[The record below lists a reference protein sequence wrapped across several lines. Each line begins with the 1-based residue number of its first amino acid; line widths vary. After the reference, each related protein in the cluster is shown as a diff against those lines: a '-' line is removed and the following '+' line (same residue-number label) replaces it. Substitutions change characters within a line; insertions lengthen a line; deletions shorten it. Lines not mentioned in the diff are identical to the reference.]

1 MIATY
6 TSSTTNV
13 VPLISLRF
21 GHSSALTVHRTV
33 IHHRT
38 AAMLPSK
45 EKAEKESENM
55 LKRLKSI
62 PLWSAVLGL
71 IYLIFKNY
79 LNIEL
84 AGWQEI
90 SSEIIAILTILFGI
104 ANNPT
109 ARDKF

>member
-1 MIATY
+1 MEDCYIDERKI
-6 TSSTTNV
+6 V
-13 VPLISLRF
+13 
-21 GHSSALTVHRTV
+21 
-33 IHHRT
+33 
-38 AAMLPSK
+38 
-45 EKAEKESENM
+45 M

-71 IYLIFKNY
+71 IYLICKNY
-79 LNIEL
+79 LKIEL

-109 ARDKF
+109 TKDKF